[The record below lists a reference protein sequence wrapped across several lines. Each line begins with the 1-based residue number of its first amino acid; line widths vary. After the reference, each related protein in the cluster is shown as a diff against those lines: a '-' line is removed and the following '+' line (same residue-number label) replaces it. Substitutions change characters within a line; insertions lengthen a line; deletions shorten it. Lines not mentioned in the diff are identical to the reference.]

1 VAADGAVSS
10 GLSWQAYRIS
20 NPATSE
26 PDVSSASGETPR
38 VQNLIFRSNPDMLVP
53 SPAVSRR
60 PSCPTL
66 PNIDQAA
73 VKSLAFSLLWP
84 HKSRDTWCGGSAV
97 LESLGE
103 KARTRGFA
111 TPAFAGCAYVMSPT
125 DSDLQPN

>member
-1 VAADGAVSS
+1 MH
-10 GLSWQAYRIS
+10 
-20 NPATSE
+20 P
-26 PDVSSASGETPR
+26 

-73 VKSLAFSLLWP
+73 VKSLAQP
-84 HKSRDTWCGGSAV
+84 IAHTKAETPDSAARR
-97 LESLGE
+97 SWNPWG

-111 TPAFAGCAYVMSPT
+111 TPAFAGCAYVVSPT
-125 DSDLQPN
+125 DSDLQPNSDLQRNSLTVKDPCYIG